1 MTRMQKNTVYLVR
14 HGENPANITHE
25 FSYKKVDYPLTPK
38 GVLQAQQT
46 GEYFKGRDID
56 EIYASPL
63 KRAKETA
70 EIIAQSLHLPIAV
83 MEQFREVN
91 VGDLEEMPPTEEN
104 WKMHDRVVEAW
115 FEGKHTVSFP
125 GGEDYD
131 SLLSR
136 LRDGLLTVTANKT
149 GKRIVIAGHGGIF
162 TRPIQDIC
170 PGVDIQK
177 VLRNPNY
184 NCSITE
190 IELTTGETDVVGVLK
205 QWASYSHLHGEAAD
219 LVPGTLL
226 SQPVEVEE

>member
-1 MTRMQKNTVYLVR
+1 MSIIQKNTIYLVR

-25 FSYKKVDYPLTPK
+25 FTYKKVDYSLTTK
-38 GVLQAQQT
+38 GILQAQQT
-46 GEYFKGRDID
+46 GEYFKGRDIH

-70 EIIAQSLHLPIAV
+70 EIIAQPLHIPVTI
-83 MEQFREVN
+83 MEQFREIN
-91 VGDLEEMPPTEEN
+91 VGDLEEMPPTKEN
-104 WKMHDRVVEAW
+104 WRLHDRIVEAW
-115 FEGKHTVSFP
+115 FEGRHDVPFP

-131 SLLSR
+131 SLLRR

-149 GKRIVIAGHGGIF
+149 GKHIVIVGHGGIF
-162 TRPIQDIC
+162 TRTIQDIC
-170 PGVDIQK
+170 PDVDMQE
-177 VLRNPNY
+177 VLRHPNN

-190 IELTTGETDVVGVLK
+190 IELETSGTDVVGDLK
-205 QWASYSHLHGEAAD
+205 QWASYSHLHGDAAD